1 MKTLLLAGP
10 GGVGKRMLV
19 HALCTETGANLFN
32 LSPRNLAGK
41 YPGRSCLQYLLHM
54 VFKMEPKRLK
64 KDLVKLL
71 KSVKPEDR
79 VLVVGTSRRPFDA
92 DLKPFCKV
100 YRKIILIPRPDYA
113 SRLGGLSIVVY
124 SGL

>member
-1 MKTLLLAGP
+1 MD
-10 GGVGKRMLV
+10 
-19 HALCTETGANLFN
+19 
-32 LSPRNLAGK
+32 
-41 YPGRSCLQYLLHM
+41 
-54 VFKMEPKRLK
+54 PKRLK
-64 KDLVKLL
+64 KDLVKVL

-124 SGL
+124 IGLYWFIVVYSGLHWFMVVYIGL